1 MGRTLLGIVAGLVVM
16 FIVIAGIEAL
26 GHLIHPPPSGLDPM
40 DPTRQAEFE
49 QYIQSMP
56 LLPKLMLALAWVS
69 GAFAGGWTAARLA
82 VHPRVAA
89 LVVALAVT
97 SGVVG
102 MIVAVPHP
110 SWLAAAGLI
119 LPLPAA
125 LLATRLARPVVK
137 PSGSAN

>member
-16 FIVIAGIEAL
+16 FVVIAGIEAL
-26 GHLIHPPPSGLDPM
+26 GHLLHPPPPGLDAM
-40 DPTRQAEFE
+40 DPARQAEFE

-56 LLPKLMLALAWVS
+56 LLPKLTLVLAWVA
-69 GAFAGGWTAARLA
+69 GAFAGGWTAARIA
-82 VHPRVAA
+82 VHPRIAAAVVA
-89 LVVALAVT
+89 LVVIA
-97 SGVVG
+97 GVVG

-125 LLATRLARPVVK
+125 LLAARLARPAANRSE
-137 PSGSAN
+137 PSE